1 MLQDSLNVQMCLL
14 YVFLPIKGTIKS
26 KERDPKQAKFN
37 KKRQYLIIYTLSP
50 ADVITCTVNANI
62 IIKP

>member
-1 MLQDSLNVQMCLL
+1 MCLL

-37 KKRQYLIIYTLSP
+37 KKRQYLIIYSLSP

>member
-37 KKRQYLIIYTLSP
+37 KKKAIFNHIY
-50 ADVITCTVNANI
+50 
-62 IIKP
+62 IKSC